1 MRMLP
6 NHATSIRDK
15 LGNASDCVGRCLWG
29 VGAGVSLS
37 DLLRGTTL
45 GGRLPEL
52 SGRSVLIAI
61 QDQLAAGLALV
72 ELDGVARRV
81 VICPP
86 EFSPEHLPSVIAMAG
101 VDAIVFYHYL
111 VLLLFPLC
119 LFFF

>member
-6 NHATSIRDK
+6 NRATSIRDK

-52 SGRSVLIAI
+52 SGRSVLIAT

-72 ELDGVARRV
+72 ELDRGARRG
-81 VICPP
+81 VIFPP
-86 EFSPEHLPSVIAMAG
+86 DLSSQHLPSVIARAG
-101 VDAIVFYHYL
+101 VGAIRSDPHL
-111 VLLLFPLC
+111 AARD
-119 LFFF
+119 

>member
-1 MRMLP
+1 MLP

-52 SGRSVLIAI
+52 SGRSVLIAT

-86 EFSPEHLPSVIAMAG
+86 DLSAEHLRREGPPHRASHRVRPRPARS
-101 VDAIVFYHYL
+101 
-111 VLLLFPLC
+111 
-119 LFFF
+119 

>member
-52 SGRSVLIAI
+52 SGRSVLIAT
-61 QDQLAAGLALV
+61 QDQLAAGFALV
-72 ELDGVARRV
+72 ELDGGARRV
-81 VICPP
+81 VIFPP
-86 EFSPEHLPSVIAMAG
+86 DLSPEHLSSVIAGAG
-101 VDAIVFYHYL
+101 LDAVVSHPEL
-111 VLLLFPLC
+111 HAPDGPLP
-119 LFFF
+119 LIL

>member
-52 SGRSVLIAI
+52 SGRSVLIAT
-61 QDQLAAGLALV
+61 QDQLAAGLAVV
-72 ELDGVARRV
+72 ELGGGARRV

-86 EFSPEHLPSVIAMAG
+86 RFSPGPLPSVVARGGAG
-101 VDAIVFYHYL
+101 ASG
-111 VLLLFPLC
+111 
-119 LFFF
+119 

>member
-52 SGRSVLIAI
+52 SGRAVLIAT
-61 QDQLAAGLALV
+61 QDQLAAGFAVV
-72 ELDGVARRV
+72 ELAGGARRGV
-81 VICPP
+81 LCPP
-86 EFSPEHLPSVIAMAG
+86 RLFAAHLPSVIAAARRDPTRAPHRVPARG
-101 VDAIVFYHYL
+101 V
-111 VLLLFPLC
+111 
-119 LFFF
+119 

>member
-52 SGRSVLIAI
+52 SGRSVLIAT
-61 QDQLAAGLALV
+61 QDQLAAGLAPV
-72 ELDGVARRV
+72 ELDGGGRRG
-81 VICPP
+81 VIFPP
-86 EFSPEHLPSVIAMAG
+86 DLSPQHLSSVIARAS
-101 VDAIVFYHYL
+101 VDADVSGHHPPAPD
-111 VLLLFPLC
+111 V
-119 LFFF
+119 